1 MEDIN
6 SDSIPFQIT
15 GKITYD
21 DTKGIT
27 RNITSISVTIDGKE
41 NSYTSDEIQ
50 KAKLEI
56 AKKIAKL
63 KKKEGGQKGGYHGYA
78 KNSTEYKKQKEKLN
92 SNTLRF
98 KKNPH
103 TKTYKK

>member
-1 MEDIN
+1 MSEIN
-6 SDSIPFQIT
+6 FTVS

-21 DTKGIT
+21 GTKGIT
-27 RNITSISVTIDGKE
+27 RNITSISIDG
-41 NSYTSDEIQ
+41 SPMDLTA
-50 KAKLEI
+50 AKIVILN
-56 AKKIAKL
+56 KIAEL
-63 KKKEGGQKGGYHGYA
+63 KQNVVGQKGGDHGFA
-78 KNSTEYKKQKEKLN
+78 KNSTEYKKQKEKLK

>member
-1 MEDIN
+1 MSEIN
-6 SDSIPFQIT
+6 FTVS

-21 DTKGIT
+21 GTKGIT
-27 RNITSISVTIDGKE
+27 RNITSIIVTIDGDE
-41 NSYTSDEIQ
+41 NSYTPGEIQ
-50 KAKLEI
+50 KAKL
-56 AKKIAKL
+56 KIAQKIAEL
-63 KKKEGGQKGGYHGYA
+63 KSQKVGSQTGGYHGFA
-78 KNSTEYKKQKEKLN
+78 QNSTEYKKQKEKLK